1 MTSTITP
8 SSAAPP
14 TTASTAG
21 DTVVS
26 IQQLSHR
33 YGTRKA
39 IDGLTLDVRRK
50 EIFGLLGPNGS
61 GKTTLFRVLST
72 LIAPQEG
79 RVEILG
85 HDLATAR
92 EQVRKDIGV
101 VFQSPAL
108 DKQLTARENLAC
120 QGALYGLS
128 GQPLRKR
135 ADELLSRVNL
145 LDRADERV
153 ERYSGGMRRR
163 VEIAKGL
170 LHRPKLLILD
180 EPSTGL
186 DPGARLDLWDLLHDI
201 RQSEGVTVLLT
212 THLMEEADKCD
223 RLAIMESGKL
233 LACDT
238 PAVLKQQISGDV
250 ITLTS
255 ANPGLLRQQLQE
267 KLGVDLTPVGKALRL
282 ERARGHEFIPAVIE
296 AAPGLVESVSVGRP
310 TLEDVFVRLT
320 GRRYRPDE
328 PPAAEP
334 AVDGKINSAN

>member
-1 MTSTITP
+1 MTTSATAVLTP
-8 SSAAPP
+8 PAA
-14 TTASTAG
+14 AVE
-21 DTVVS
+21 TVVS
-26 IQQLSHR
+26 IQNLSHS
-33 YGTRKA
+33 YGARKA
-39 IDGLTLDVRRK
+39 IDDLSLEVRRK

-72 LIAPQEG
+72 LIAPQSG
-79 RVEILG
+79 RVEIFG

-108 DKQLTARENLAC
+108 DKQLTAHENLAC
-120 QGALYGLS
+120 QGALYGLT
-128 GQPLRKR
+128 GPALRKR

-201 RQSEGVTVLLT
+201 RHSEGVTVLLT

-223 RLAIMESGKL
+223 RLAIMESGKR

-238 PAVLKQQISGDV
+238 PAGLKQQISGDV

-255 ANPGLLRQQLQE
+255 SQPAVLQQQLQE
-267 KLGVDLTPVGKALRL
+267 KLGVELTMLGQALRL
-282 ERARGHEFIPAVIE
+282 ERPRGHEFIPAVIE

-310 TLEDVFVRLT
+310 SLEDVFVRLT
-320 GRRYRPDE
+320 GRRYRPEEIAGDQE
-328 PPAAEP
+328 PSIPAA
-334 AVDGKINSAN
+334 